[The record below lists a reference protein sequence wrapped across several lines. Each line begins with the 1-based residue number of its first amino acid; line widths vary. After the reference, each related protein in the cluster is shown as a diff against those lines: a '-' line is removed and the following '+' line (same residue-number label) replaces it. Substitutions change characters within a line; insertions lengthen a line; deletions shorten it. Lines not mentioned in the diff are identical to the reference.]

1 MPGHGAYCM
10 ARDCWYEYKE
20 LLHLMTEPEK
30 GEENR
35 EENSSKVLKKF
46 VLTKAELDQRLKE
59 AEKIIRRKF

>member
-10 ARDCWYEYKE
+10 AQGLLDEYKE

-30 GEENR
+30 G

>member
-1 MPGHGAYCM
+1 
-10 ARDCWYEYKE
+10 
-20 LLHLMTEPEK
+20 MTEPEK